1 MMSMVFGDSHDTPLL
16 SSAWTPSSSG
26 AYAGTCIFLVVL
38 AIISRLIVAYRHVL
52 EVKFHNKAMNRRYVV
67 VAGETEAD
75 RERQAI
81 GRGGEKSDEAT
92 LTVRGLDE
100 RVKVVKTPRV
110 AFETAPWRFS
120 TEIPR
125 ACVFTV
131 SAGIGYLL

>member
-1 MMSMVFGDSHDTPLL
+1 M
-16 SSAWTPSSSG
+16 
-26 AYAGTCIFLVVL
+26 VL

-125 ACVFTV
+125 ACGFTV